1 MIALG
6 RSLAAGG
13 GGGQCG
19 EDKYWEAGCTG
30 QTARGSGGRFRRRDL
45 VKSLEPK
52 VEDEKT
58 GRAGGSSRTP

>member
-1 MIALG
+1 M
-6 RSLAAGG
+6 
-13 GGGQCG
+13 
-19 EDKYWEAGCTG
+19 G